1 MEKRSIAKLV
11 KYNTEEW
18 EIVCRKAAECEMKTA
33 TYIRNV
39 TVHGEV
45 KKFDNRV
52 ANGLLLSFNSIGRL
66 INQVA
71 KVANSTGSIYEKD
84 IEAMQEQM
92 KQLRIVIKAYLSQFD
107 PENIL

>member
-18 EIVCRKAAECEMKTA
+18 EIVCRKAAECEMKAA

-39 TVHGEV
+39 SVHGEV

-71 KVANSTGSIYEKD
+71 KVVNTSGSVYKND
-84 IEAMQEQM
+84 IEAIQEQM
-92 KQLRIVIKAYLSQFD
+92 AQMRIVIKSYLAQFD
-107 PENIL
+107 PEDIL